1 MLRSNIGD
9 ARCGFAPNRVVGEDG
24 LGAIEDGGVVAFS
37 HSACKGRRL
46 EGCAVEGLGAVVNAR
61 AGYRQIIALGDFLRG
76 SDGHVVVRDAVR
88 SCEFST
94 DGGTVF
100 LIFNIII
107 INAEIAAVG
116 GDCTCGQRFVVYQ
129 TANRNNSLS
138 VVGGYIC
145 RDGFTVVLFAVVD
158 GDGQIGLADSQRVFA
173 GVVHVVVAFSLYPNV
188 LRSDIGDTRCG
199 FAPYGVGREVFI
211 GAVKDVGIVAFS
223 HSACS
228 GRRFEGC
235 AVIGLG
241 AVVNVR
247 AGYHQ
252 IIALGDFL
260 CGSNGHFVVLDAVGS
275 CEFSTDGG
283 TVFLIFNIIII
294 SAEIAAVGCDCTCG
308 QRFVVEQT
316 ANRNDSLSVVGGDIS
331 RDGLTVVLFAVV
343 DGDGQIGL
351 VDSQRVVAELRVV
364 VRVDCLDRN
373 LFRADFGH
381 ARNHLG
387 PVHVVIFII
396 DGRAFGNA
404 GGCCGIQRGAVVN
417 LGHFGRAA
425 YGHRV
430 AGVDVNA
437 AIAADDEGH
446 VAEVRRCVLKH
457 IGSQAHVGAF
467 GNGGCADARFE
478 VVADVVEA
486 VRCVISGDVG
496 KGGALHAVQ
505 IVAGNGVLLAI
516 VGEAASVAG
525 NISDDGAVKSGNR

>member
-1 MLRSNIGD
+1 M
-9 ARCGFAPNRVVGEDG
+9 
-24 LGAIEDGGVVAFS
+24 
-37 HSACKGRRL
+37 
-46 EGCAVEGLGAVVNAR
+46 
-61 AGYRQIIALGDFLRG
+61 
-76 SDGHVVVRDAVR
+76 
-88 SCEFST
+88 
-94 DGGTVF
+94 
-100 LIFNIII
+100 IFNIII

-145 RDGFTVVLFAVVD
+145 RDGFPVVLFAVVD
-158 GDGQIGLADSQRVFA
+158 DDGQLSLGDSQRVFA

-247 AGYHQ
+247 TGYHQ

-260 CGSNGHFVVLDAVGS
+260 RGSDGYFVVGNAVGS
-275 CEFSTDGG
+275 CEFSADSCA
-283 TVFLIFNIIII
+283 VFLIFNIIII
-294 SAEIAAVGCDCTCG
+294 NAEIAAVGCDCTCG

-316 ANRNDSLSVVGGDIS
+316 ANRNNSLSVVGGDVS

-343 DGDGQIGL
+343 DDDGQIGL

-373 LFRADFGH
+373 LFCADFGH

-396 DGRAFGNA
+396 DGRAFGDA
-404 GGCCGIQRGAVVN
+404 GGCFGIQNGAVVN

-430 AGVDVNA
+430 AGVDVDA

-467 GNGGCADARFE
+467 GNGGCAHARFE
-478 VVADVVEA
+478 VVADVMEA
-486 VRCVISGDVG
+486 VRCVISGDVVE
-496 KGGALHAVQ
+496 GGALHAVQ

-525 NISDDGAVKSGNR
+525 NISGDDAVKCGNRQSAGCFGEFIIGCRRLLVQCVGE